1 MFQQEELILQE
12 YLQGQ
17 HLLKFVRR
25 PDLSPELRLYIAC
38 LALNF
43 SGYGTIT
50 NLSQR
55 YNISRSFIYH
65 LRKQLLMYGWAIFGM
80 QPKSEQNDSD
90 EGPDKELLLLQE
102 ILSLRL
108 EGRCSIIGISLLLKR
123 RGMQNTSIGYI
134 SQVLNEVG
142 KSLDPVIGIDKA
154 LTFAVVFASDEVFAG
169 QRPILI
175 TVDPVS
181 SAILRMEIGQDRK
194 QESWTAHW
202 NSLLDAGVVPLLL
215 TNDEGSGMKAAGNEV
230 LAQIPRQTDT
240 FHGIAHRLGDIC
252 RILEQQAYGAI
263 GEEYERER
271 VILSARQPAV
281 IEKRQQAYQ
290 QAIARSAAR
299 IQLYDGFYLYY
310 RYMIE
315 QFQIFDEQ
323 GQVRCAKTSRENL
336 QEAISAM
343 KSLGH
348 EKTNKQLKTIEGLID
363 ELFVFLQQ
371 AQKVVRKLNWSF
383 HTPVLQQALHALCR
397 AYQYQKNTEKA
408 KNAAAKKY
416 NKRKQEEGLL
426 EVQILLEHTSVDFE
440 VFKKQCYTQL
450 DTIVQSSALVETINS
465 IIRMYLNGAKNQV
478 NQAQLNL
485 IMFYHN
491 HRRYVQGK
499 RKGYT
504 PMELLTGNRQHEDW
518 LDLLIEKVSKAA

>member
-1 MFQQEELILQE
+1 MFQEEELIFHD
-12 YLQGQ
+12 YVQGQ
-17 HLLKFVRR
+17 IYLKFVRR
-25 PDLSPELRLYIAC
+25 KDLSPALRLYIASI
-38 LALNF
+38 ALNF

-65 LRKQLLMYGWAIFGM
+65 LRNQLLIHGLAIFGT
-80 QPKSEQNDSD
+80 QPNSGGIASNEAV
-90 EGPDKELLLLQE
+90 DKELLLLQD

-108 EGRCSIIGISLLLKR
+108 EGKCSIIGISLLLKR

-134 SQVLNEVG
+134 SHVLNEVG
-142 KSLDPVIGIDKA
+142 TQLHPIIDVDKT

-181 SAILRMEIGQDRK
+181 SVILRMEIGQDRK
-194 QESWTAHW
+194 QGSWETHW
-202 NSLLDAGVVPLLL
+202 QSLLDSGLVPLLL
-215 TNDEGSGMKAAGNEV
+215 TNDEGSGMKAASNKV
-230 LAQIPRQTDT
+230 LADIERQTDT
-240 FHGIAHRLGDIC
+240 FHGIAHRLGGI
-252 RILEQQAYGAI
+252 RRTLEQQAYGAI
-263 GEEYERER
+263 NEEYKREK

-290 QAIARSAAR
+290 QAKAKSVVS
-299 IQLYDGFYLYY
+299 IQLYDDFCLYY
-310 RYMIE
+310 LYMIE

-323 GQVRCAKTSRENL
+323 GQVRCAKTSKENL
-336 QEAISAM
+336 QEAIIAM

-348 EKTNKQLKTIEGLID
+348 QKTNIQLKTIEGLMD

-371 AQKVVRKLNWSF
+371 AQKIVRKLNWSF
-383 HTPVLQQALHALCR
+383 HTPVLQQALLALCR
-397 AYQYQKNTEKA
+397 AYQHQKNYRKA

-416 NKRKQEEGLL
+416 NKRKAEEALL
-426 EVQILLEHTSVDFE
+426 EVQILLEHTDVDFE

-465 IIRMYLNGAKNQV
+465 IIRMYLNGTKNQV
-478 NQAQLNL
+478 NQPQLNL

-499 RKGYT
+499 RKGNT
-504 PMELLTGNRQHEDW
+504 PMELLTGNKQQKDW
-518 LDLLIEKVSKAA
+518 LDLLMEKVNKAA